1 MSIIHYIY
9 CLLHASPTGYK
20 FLVCLF
26 HRCSFQM
33 PETNLFNEWTNEW
46 MGSYTFLYLFYFLPF
61 LFAKQPIY
69 WFCFWVFF
77 SCQALLRTARSW
89 QLTQTFDCIQALSL
103 ELWLS
108 RYVIE
113 DDCFA
118 WSTDVSSLPAS
129 DIYSL
134 FSILLGSGKVNNFKF
149 SYEKMLSFS
158 CIWWCLHSPRP
169 PRGK

>member
-1 MSIIHYIY
+1 MPHQLDISSWCVYFIDVHSK
-9 CLLHASPTGYK
+9 CLRRI
-20 FLVCLF
+20 CL
-26 HRCSFQM
+26 
-33 PETNLFNEWTNEW
+33 TNEQMSEW
-46 MGSYTFLYLFYFLPF
+46 EAIHFCTFSISFHFCLQSNQFTE
-61 LFAKQPIY
+61 
-69 WFCFWVFF
+69 FCFWVFF
-77 SCQALLRTARSW
+77 SCQAMLRTARSW